1 MATAQVVER
10 SVTDN
15 NNSPIQDYVHP
26 DDQTQP
32 AFVSEHLQILG
43 VTLDKKL
50 AFKEHISLQ
59 LEKGLQ
65 NESSTEKI
73 TSLSPVRNYQKALQ
87 GMPAEGDSL
96 SWDSLSRTTP
106 KPWGWSLRKRTGA
119 LPTQIELPIIGGRKF
134 SS

>member
-1 MATAQVVER
+1 MTTAQVVET

-15 NNSPIQDYVHP
+15 NNSPIQNYVHP

-32 AFVSEHLQILG
+32 TFVSEHLQILG
-43 VTLDKKL
+43 VTMDKKL

-59 LEKGLQ
+59 LEKRLQ

-87 GMPAEGDSL
+87 GMPAEG
-96 SWDSLSRTTP
+96 DSLSRTTP

>member
-1 MATAQVVER
+1 MTTAQVVER

-32 AFVSEHLQILG
+32 TFVSEHLQILG

-59 LEKGLQ
+59 LEKGLRDD
-65 NESSTEKI
+65 SSTETI
-73 TSLSPVRNYQKALQ
+73 SSLSPIRNYEKALQ
-87 GMPAEGDSL
+87 S
-96 SWDSLSRTTP
+96 
-106 KPWGWSLRKRTGA
+106 
-119 LPTQIELPIIGGRKF
+119 I
-134 SS
+134 SSTVRLL